1 MQDIIENVLIQTSP
15 TTNPKLEILKT
26 HFPECFDKEGKLLV
40 DKLEKSLMGGGGGE
54 NSLKRVILLIGLESL
69 MQVC

>member
-40 DKLEKSLMGGGGGE
+40 DKLEKSLMGGGGGGG
-54 NSLKRVILLIGLESL
+54 RILSRGLFS
-69 MQVC
+69 

>member
-1 MQDIIENVLIQTSP
+1 MQNIIEDILFQESP
-15 TTNPKLEILKT
+15 QKNPKLEILKT

-40 DKLEKSLMGGGGGE
+40 DKLEKSLMGGGGK
-54 NSLKRVILLIGLESL
+54 NSLKRAILLVGLENL

>member
-26 HFPECFDKEGKLLV
+26 HFPECFDKEGKLLI
-40 DKLEKSLMGGGGGE
+40 DKLEKSLMGGGGG
-54 NSLKRVILLIGLESL
+54 RVL
-69 MQVC
+69 

>member
-15 TTNPKLEILKT
+15 TTNPKLQILKT

-40 DKLEKSLMGGGGGE
+40 DKLEKSLMGGGGGG
-54 NSLKRVILLIGLESL
+54 RIL
-69 MQVC
+69 

>member
-26 HFPECFDKEGKLLV
+26 HFPHCFDKEGRLLI
-40 DKLEKSLMGGGGGE
+40 DKLTQDLRGGGGI
-54 NSLKRVILLIGLESL
+54 N
-69 MQVC
+69 